1 MPCFEPVGV
10 SDDHQIAEAAR
21 VVLGVAYPSVERGT
35 DRLAHF
41 QRDIHPV
48 VVATAARTVLRQYV
62 SDDGRSELA
71 QILDDFQVDYG
82 RQVGILDA
90 LVREDLRGVPVLG
103 IDRQRVERTQGRS
116 VEAPCVVAVQ
126 DHFRLRVVC
135 RQRVE
140 RPLGQFF
147 EMGSG
152 RRSRRFA
159 SLGVDAGQAK
169 KKTDRQY
176 KVFEHSV
183 GFRTKAKV
191 RNIFYFRP
199 RRSVRQGCRVGTNAL
214 SVLHRSARHAVVVA
228 RFGTKRPE
236 CECPGRSR
244 RVGSCRTRAT
254 VGRSGC
260 RRVAWPACGGF
271 DSK

>member
-1 MPCFEPVGV
+1 MTCPVLTYSLTCTFSFERWACHVSSPVGV

-176 KVFEHSV
+176 KV
-183 GFRTKAKV
+183 
-191 RNIFYFRP
+191 
-199 RRSVRQGCRVGTNAL
+199 L
-214 SVLHRSARHAVVVA
+214 SI
-228 RFGTKRPE
+228 
-236 CECPGRSR
+236 
-244 RVGSCRTRAT
+244 
-254 VGRSGC
+254 RSGLERKQKYEIFFTFGLGVPFGKGVVWGQTHC
-260 RRVAWPACGGF
+260 LFFIVQPGTL
-271 DSK
+271 SL